1 MEITMDEKAKVTR
14 AEKFYNALLILLACL
29 GVGIMLYIV
38 FASSSLELE
47 KQAVLWFFASVV
59 CIAIPALA
67 PHIRTVALKTAAGE
81 VLLDFKREIAELKQI
96 SDSLVLSQVFEY
108 LESDGKVSNDQ
119 KLELER
125 LIRKAPRKARN
136 AIFAV
141 ASSMREEMINE
152 IISQKSARSQQKN
165 REELKK
171 FVPIFKALIEAEE
184 ENPYIHHYKAQLA
197 YVYKDQWT
205 PDGKERDYSDA
216 YNAIQDAIDH
226 REKQNLENMP
236 YTIYEFN
243 RLILGLCVGKRCP
256 PEQLKEDFAKVYEK
270 TETRYMLFTT
280 KDVIAPKLSEWID
293 KDEEKKKLRDAFLGK
308 TIS

>member
-1 MEITMDEKAKVTR
+1 MDEKAKVTR
-14 AEKFYNALLILLACL
+14 AEKFTMLFLSFWPAWVWALC
-29 GVGIMLYIV
+29 YISYLPQV
-38 FASSSLELE
+38 SLELE

-81 VLLDFKREIAELKQI
+81 VLLDFKKEIAELKQI
-96 SDSLVLSQVFEY
+96 SDSLVLSQLFEY

-171 FVPIFKALIEAEE
+171 FVP
-184 ENPYIHHYKAQLA
+184 
-197 YVYKDQWT
+197 
-205 PDGKERDYSDA
+205 S
-216 YNAIQDAIDH
+216 
-226 REKQNLENMP
+226 
-236 YTIYEFN
+236 
-243 RLILGLCVGKRCP
+243 
-256 PEQLKEDFAKVYEK
+256 
-270 TETRYMLFTT
+270 
-280 KDVIAPKLSEWID
+280 
-293 KDEEKKKLRDAFLGK
+293 LRR
-308 TIS
+308 